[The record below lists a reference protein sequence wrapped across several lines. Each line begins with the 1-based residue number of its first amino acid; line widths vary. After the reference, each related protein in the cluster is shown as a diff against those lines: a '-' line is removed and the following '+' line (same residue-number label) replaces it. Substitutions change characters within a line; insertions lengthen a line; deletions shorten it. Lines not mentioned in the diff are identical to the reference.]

1 MKSRRP
7 VLYPFLI
14 AVYPVAALYA
24 QNTSSTPWYD
34 LLLPVAVV
42 TGATALLWLL
52 IWPVVREPVR
62 AALLTLVAL
71 VVFDTIV
78 LAPGWVDETLM
89 QLSTIWVQRAVHVWR
104 PLVMGSELALA
115 AVVVY
120 FIVRMKEP
128 RAWTT
133 GLNIFALILL
143 AFPIV
148 TTVRTLT
155 KHHGQTTQPVDGAGV
170 PPGAV
175 SSAARVGRLPDVYYI
190 ILDGY
195 ARADVMLDHFGLDV
209 EPFLKRLERKGFFI
223 ARRSTA
229 NYCQTP
235 LSLSSS
241 LNITYLNGLMPAEWE
256 DTNPLSRWIGDGAV
270 VRTFKGLGYRFVTFA
285 TSFAQT
291 EHPEAE
297 FYFSPYG
304 YNSPFHH
311 MLLDLTPLA
320 PFAPVPRML
329 ESYTVTRDQTLYVFD
344 KVPQIAR
351 WGAPTFTFAHILSPH
366 PPFVFGKNGED
377 VSPRESPYVLTDGDV
392 FREWYGERADYV
404 SGYRGQ
410 AAFLIERAV
419 QMIEQIL
426 ANSPQPPVIIL
437 QSDHGSGLGL
447 STKSLAHTDL
457 RERMSILNA
466 YYLPEKG
473 GEALYQ
479 SISPVNSFRI
489 IFNAYFGAGLDLLPD
504 RSYYSTWDEPYN
516 FIDVSDRVRL
526 PSDQAPASACS
537 PDPEEGTHHPPGSS
551 AAAGTASPP
560 IGETR
565 PGPPT

>member
-24 QNTSSTPWYD
+24 QNLESTPWYEVV
-34 LLLPVAVV
+34 LPVALV

-52 IWPVVREPVR
+52 IWPVVRDPAR
-62 AALLTLVAL
+62 AALLTLLAL

-89 QLSTIWVQRAVHVWR
+89 HLSAIWVLRAVHVWR
-104 PLVMGSELALA
+104 PLVMGSELGLA
-115 AVVVY
+115 ALVAYV
-120 FIVRMKEP
+120 IVRMKEP

-133 GLNIFALILL
+133 RLNIFALILL

-148 TTVRTLT
+148 TVVRTLT
-155 KHHGQTTQPVDGAGV
+155 KHPRQTTQLVDGAGL

-175 SSAARVGRLPDVYYI
+175 ASAARVGRLPDVYYI

-195 ARADVMLDHFGLDV
+195 ARADVMQDHFGLDV
-209 EPFLKRLERKGFFI
+209 EPFLKRLECKGFYI

-241 LNITYLNGLMPAEWE
+241 LNITYLNGLMPATWQ
-256 DTNPLSRWIGDGAV
+256 DTSPLSSWIGDGAV

-285 TSFAQT
+285 TSFQQT

-297 FYFSPYG
+297 FYLSPYG
-304 YNSPFHH
+304 YNSSFHR
-311 MLLDLTPLA
+311 MLLDHTPLA
-320 PFAPVPRML
+320 PLAPVPRML
-329 ESYTVTRDQTLYVFD
+329 ESYTITRDQTLYVFD

-392 FREWYGERADYV
+392 FREWYGDQADYV

-419 QMIEQIL
+419 RMIEQIL

-447 STKSLAHTDL
+447 STKSLAQTDL

-504 RSYYSTWDEPYN
+504 RSYYSTWDEPFE

-526 PSDQAPASACS
+526 PSDRAPASAWS
-537 PDPEEGTHHPPGSS
+537 PDPDEGRHQPAGS